1 MSTVIDR
8 VSELVREKGM
18 TINSL
23 AREVGIGSSN
33 LSRKMKGMTPFTNKD
48 YLKICDTLNVSRE
61 WLENGV
67 GDKYIGNKSSEEAY
81 AEEFAHVDNITAA
94 TERIKALERE
104 NKLLRE
110 QNAFLQQLLLQ
121 K

>member
-23 AREVGIGSSN
+23 AKEVGIGSSN
-33 LSRKMKGMTPFTNKD
+33 MSRKMKGMTPFTNKD
-48 YLKICDTLNVSRE
+48 YLKISNTMNVSRE

-67 GDKYIGNKSSEEAY
+67 GEKYIGSKHPKEAC
-81 AEEFAHVDNITAA
+81 AEELVCVDNVAA
-94 TERIKALERE
+94 ASERIKALERE